1 MLALSRSSPLQD
13 EEGLHSIIEKKTK
26 KQTNEKKK
34 PRGSGFWIGGIRELK
49 ALFLLVF
56 CIGIKGKDGTYPQAR
71 KVKRKAL
78 SSTSPGTSL
87 PHSAK
92 RKLK

>member
-1 MLALSRSSPLQD
+1 M
-13 EEGLHSIIEKKTK
+13 
-26 KQTNEKKK
+26 
-34 PRGSGFWIGGIRELK
+34 RELE

-78 SSTSPGTSL
+78 SSTSPGSSL

>member
-1 MLALSRSSPLQD
+1 MPSPEVVHFRMRRGFTASSRKRQ
-13 EEGLHSIIEKKTK
+13 KNKRT
-26 KQTNEKKK
+26 KKK
-34 PRGSGFWIGGIRELK
+34 PRGSAFWIGGMRELE

-87 PHSAK
+87 PHAAK